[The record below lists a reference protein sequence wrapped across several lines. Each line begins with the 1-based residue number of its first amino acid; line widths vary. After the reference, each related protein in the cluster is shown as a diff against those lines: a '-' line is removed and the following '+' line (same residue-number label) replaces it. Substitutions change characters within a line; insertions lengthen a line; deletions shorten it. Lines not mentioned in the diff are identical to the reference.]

1 MRIGVCGCICM
12 LYVILLNTCCVD
24 QLLFTVQCE
33 LRKLQMI
40 PVNFFCKI
48 QKHIRVTGLPVPFS
62 GLPSV
67 FAGKPF

>member
-1 MRIGVCGCICM
+1 MVYRMRIGVCGCICM

-40 PVNFFCKI
+40 PVIFFVKY
-48 QKHIRVTGLPVPFS
+48 KNRFV
-62 GLPSV
+62 
-67 FAGKPF
+67 